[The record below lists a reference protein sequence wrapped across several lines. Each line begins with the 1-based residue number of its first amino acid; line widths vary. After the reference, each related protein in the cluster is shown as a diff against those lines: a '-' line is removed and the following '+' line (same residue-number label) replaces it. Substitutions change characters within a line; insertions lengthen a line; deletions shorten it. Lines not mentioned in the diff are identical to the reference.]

1 MNPKSAGPVP
11 LVEVRRGGRLE
22 CIHYGNI
29 AVCDSQGNLIFSR
42 GDAEQPAYLRSSAK
56 PFQAMTVV
64 QLGAADRWDIG
75 DDEIAVMC
83 SSHGAQSVHL
93 EAVQSIL

>member
-1 MNPKSAGPVP
+1 MNTKTAGPVP

-29 AVCDSQGNLIFSR
+29 AVCDSQGNLVFSR
-42 GDAEQPAYLRSSAK
+42 GDTDQPAYLRSSAK

-64 QLGAADRWDIG
+64 QLGAAERWG
-75 DDEIAVMC
+75 LTDDELAVVC
-83 SSHGAQSVHL
+83 ASHGAQPVHVQ
-93 EAVQSIL
+93 AVQSI